1 MFIILSTYFFDYVSL
16 NLSFQWSI
24 FGLYCKL
31 FVLLSFFFSWDSM
44 QILSQFASIPF
55 YLFISFF
62 FFFTSLISVFYVFYG
77 VICIFFS
84 VTLLPIFLYFC
95 DNFIIFL
102 PLYSWIYILSLPI
115 DSWSLFWSLK
125 YLFHALSSK
134 RVLLGWAFSISGENF
149 ICYSRPF
156 FCLIVFVRYSYLFPL
171 VCLLLF
177 LVVYFLWPWWSF
189 PFFHCSF

>member
-1 MFIILSTYFFDYVSL
+1 MSTHPSDALIFDLVRSVFPTRGHTNHSGLQELLPGAGSLGTVSSPLPLHFALFPKTSSHSPTPPFSHVIVEFTFYFFLLTHD
-16 NLSFQWSI
+16 LS
-24 FGLYCKL
+24 
-31 FVLLSFFFSWDSM
+31 
-44 QILSQFASIPF
+44 
-55 YLFISFF
+55 
-62 FFFTSLISVFYVFYG
+62 
-77 VICIFFS
+77 
-84 VTLLPIFLYFC
+84 
-95 DNFIIFL
+95 
-102 PLYSWIYILSLPI
+102 
-115 DSWSLFWSLK
+115 FWSLK

-134 RVLLGWAFSISGENF
+134 RVLLGWAFSISGEKF

>member
-1 MFIILSTYFFDYVSL
+1 MFCFH
-16 NLSFQWSI
+16 
-24 FGLYCKL
+24 
-31 FVLLSFFFSWDSM
+31 FFSPGTLCKSWVN
-44 QILSQFASIPF
+44 LP
-55 YLFISFF
+55 LFHFTSLFQF

-77 VICIFFS
+77 VICIFSLLRFFLFS
-84 VTLLPIFLYFC
+84 STFVIILLFFSHVIVEFTFYLFLLTH
-95 DNFIIFL
+95 D
-102 PLYSWIYILSLPI
+102 LS
-115 DSWSLFWSLK
+115 FWSLK

-134 RVLLGWAFSISGENF
+134 RVLLDWAFSISGEKF
-149 ICYSRPF
+149 ICYSRPL